1 MKAHLLCIPCTLRA
15 AYDISRRATNNWEIQ
30 RRAVIETLKWLS
42 EEGEMLLDITPAIM
56 HTRAFKIIQRVSGN
70 SDPFMHLKKISNSL
84 AMKVTPILKHEINS
98 RKATEAL
105 KLAALGAV
113 CGNSIDF
120 EVEGYYAS
128 IRDLENTLLNCLKGS
143 LMIDETDRLIDTLS
157 KSKRILYLV
166 DNAGEIV
173 FDKLFIGT
181 IAENYPIKIVAAVK
195 SGPILNDA
203 TMEDALDVG
212 LHEVAEVIT
221 TGNDSIGLNLE
232 ESSEDFRKEL
242 KEADII
248 IAKGQGYYES
258 LTEVE
263 DTLNKPITY
272 MLRAKC
278 PVVAKSL
285 NVPQG
290 SNIIK
295 FVGSVQTAC

>member
-1 MKAHLLCIPCTLRA
+1 MRAHLLCIPCTLRA
-15 AYDISRRATNNWEIQ
+15 AYDIARRASDNEEIL
-30 RRAVIETLKWLS
+30 REAVIETLKWLGG
-42 EEGEMLLDITPAIM
+42 EGERLINITPAAM
-56 HTRAFKIIQRVSGN
+56 HTRAFKIVQRVSGN
-70 SDPFMHLKKISNSL
+70 SDPFKSLKKMSNIL
-84 AMKVTPILKHEINS
+84 AMKVVPTLKREINC
-98 RKATEAL
+98 RRAIEAV

-128 IRDLENTLLNCLKGS
+128 IEDLEKTLLDCLKSG
-143 LMIDETDRLIDTLS
+143 LIIDETERLIDALS
-157 KSKRILYLV
+157 KSKRILYLI

-173 FDKLFIGT
+173 FDKLFIST
-181 IAENYPIKIVAAVK
+181 LSENYPARVIAAVK

-203 TMEDALDVG
+203 TMEDALEVG
-212 LHEVAEVIT
+212 LHEVAEIIT
-221 TGNDSIGLNLE
+221 TGNDSIGLNIE
-232 ESSEDFRKEL
+232 ESSEDFMREL
-242 KEADII
+242 KGADII

-263 DTLNKPITY
+263 RDLNKPIIY

-278 PVVAKSL
+278 SVISKSL

-295 FVGSVQTAC
+295 FVGGI